1 MQYLKRL
8 SRTIVVV
15 TGLIGA
21 TFAAP
26 VAYAL
31 GTDVNTT
38 VTNDV
43 LLTFTVNSIGQSA
56 NASVDFL
63 VARKLVVD
71 VSTGDADWVTV
82 VPGQVTGTGD
92 IGIPAMN
99 FSITNLSSDAVDVIV
114 GLLDQDGTQVNG
126 FGGVGATVF
135 HETAIV
141 VAIDSN
147 GDNAF
152 DDGVDVELTL
162 AGGFY
167 DLGNMV
173 LDEVI
178 DLVVAVDVP
187 GASGNDEYAAYTL
200 VAAVA
205 TTGAPI
211 ASDDSGNIAPASGAV
226 AWGPVIV

>member
-21 TFAAP
+21 TFVAP

-82 VPGQVTGTGD
+82 VPGQVTG
-92 IGIPAMN
+92 
-99 FSITNLSSDAVDVIV
+99 
-114 GLLDQDGTQVNG
+114 
-126 FGGVGATVF
+126 
-135 HETAIV
+135 
-141 VAIDSN
+141 
-147 GDNAF
+147 
-152 DDGVDVELTL
+152 
-162 AGGFY
+162 
-167 DLGNMV
+167 
-173 LDEVI
+173 
-178 DLVVAVDVP
+178 
-187 GASGNDEYAAYTL
+187 
-200 VAAVA
+200 
-205 TTGAPI
+205 
-211 ASDDSGNIAPASGAV
+211 
-226 AWGPVIV
+226 